1 MESIPIHEVLYAVS
15 LGICIFFFILTAIN
29 VTYLFIRSRKPA
41 VSEELPFVTVLIP
54 ARNEEFNIRR
64 CVESFLNQDYP
75 QFEILVIDDN
85 STDKTPGILAELEA
99 VHDNVRVFQGTQ
111 LPEGWYGK
119 PWALQQLSKHA
130 KGEYLIFADADTFH
144 KEDSLTYMVSN
155 MVYHKTDLLSLL
167 PKQKISTFGEL
178 LIVPAIY
185 TMTSVLMPQP
195 AIELMKWKEAA
206 YCLGQYFG
214 VKADV
219 YRKID
224 GFDSVKHLIT
234 EDVAF
239 GKEVKKR
246 GYKTMFLDGH
256 NYLGCRMYHSYL
268 ESFKGIGKN
277 IYSSIGHNLF
287 LALFTV
293 LLICIAVGYPLF
305 MFIHSLITGISVGHF
320 FIPVL
325 VFLGLWVMVSKYH
338 RLPWYNPVLYPL
350 QFLNLLVL
358 IVFYTL
364 KFRIVPGVNW
374 KGRIVK

>member
-1 MESIPIHEVLYAVS
+1 MESISIHEALYNLS
-15 LGICIFFFILTAIN
+15 LIMSSYFFILTAVN
-29 VTYLFIRSRKPA
+29 VSYLGIRSRKP
-41 VSEELPFVTVLIP
+41 VEQKLPFISVLIP

-64 CVESFLNQDYP
+64 CVESLLNQDYP
-75 QFEILVIDDN
+75 SYEILVIDDN
-85 STDKTPGILAELEA
+85 STDKTGEILKELEEA
-99 VHDNVRVFQGTQ
+99 HDNVRIYKGTK
-111 LPEGWYGK
+111 LAEGWYGK
-119 PWALQQLSKHA
+119 PWALQQLSRNA
-130 KGEYLIFADADTFH
+130 KGEYFVFADADTFH

-155 MVYHKTDLLSLL
+155 MVYHKADLLSVL

-178 LIVPAIY
+178 LTVPAIY

-195 AIELMKWKEAA
+195 SIELLKWKEAS

-214 VKADV
+214 IKAEV

-224 GFDSVKHLIT
+224 GFEYVKHLIT

-256 NYLGCRMYHSYL
+256 NFLSCRMYHSYL

-277 IYSSIGHNLF
+277 IYSSVGHNIF
-287 LALFTV
+287 LAAFTI
-293 LLICIAVGYPLF
+293 LLILSTVGYPLA
-305 MFIHSLITGISVGHF
+305 MFINALVTGVSIGHF
-320 FIPVL
+320 FIPVGI
-325 VFLGLWVMVSKYH
+325 FLGLWVMVTKYH

-358 IVFYTL
+358 IIFYTL